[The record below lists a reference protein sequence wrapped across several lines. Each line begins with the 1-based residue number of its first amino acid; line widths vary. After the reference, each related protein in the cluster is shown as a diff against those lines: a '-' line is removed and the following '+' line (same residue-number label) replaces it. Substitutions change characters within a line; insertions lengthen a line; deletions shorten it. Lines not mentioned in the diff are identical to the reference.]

1 MVAAVPPLLFDLFAA
16 ELRRQPA
23 TRHLR
28 RRLTSTPGSPLC
40 CRQAAE
46 EDMNMDIIV
55 VADIAIGVLFTSTVG
70 FAIAWARTRERALR
84 AELAQRMMPSTA
96 EKQLGQLQESMEA
109 ISLELERIGEAE
121 RFTVRLLAERVPASG
136 GMPTPTARREP
147 GTTTPH

>member
-1 MVAAVPPLLFDLFAA
+1 
-16 ELRRQPA
+16 
-23 TRHLR
+23 
-28 RRLTSTPGSPLC
+28 
-40 CRQAAE
+40 
-46 EDMNMDIIV
+46 MNMDIIV

-136 GMPTPTARREP
+136 GPPAPTARREP
-147 GTTTPH
+147 GTITPH